1 MPENFFHGARV
12 QETTDLQMAINDINS
27 TVIGLVAVADDAD
40 EEAFPL
46 DKPVLITRILP
57 VLGKAGK
64 TGSLYKSLKAI
75 SDQVS
80 TKVIVVRVAEAAKD
94 ADGEDEKT
102 QSQLIIGGSQ
112 PDGSYTGMFALL
124 TAEQKVGV
132 RPRILG
138 VPMYDTEEVTAQ
150 LRVIAKQLR
159 AFSYS
164 YCDGCETIAE
174 AKDYRKTFAEREGM
188 LIWPNFI
195 AYNPQ
200 TGENEEFPAV
210 AYALGLRALIDNEQG
225 WHKSLSNVPVKNV
238 LGITKDVFWSLQ
250 AEDSDANEL
259 NANEITTLISRDG
272 FRFWGNRTTDT
283 EEYIFEVYTRTA
295 QILADTIAEAQFV
308 TVDKPLTPANVKDV
322 VSGINAKL
330 QQLVTA
336 ERLIGASCWFDI
348 VDNPTTS
355 IRQGRAVIRYNYS
368 PVPPLED
375 LTMIQTFTD
384 QYYEPAFASLGGE

>member
-1 MPENFFHGARV
+1 MTDNFFHGARV
-12 QETTDLQMAINDINS
+12 KENTDLQTAINDVDS

-40 EEAFPL
+40 ATTFPL
-46 DKPVLITRILP
+46 DTPVLITRVIS

-80 TKVIVVRVAEAAKD
+80 TRVIVVRVAAAGTE
-94 ADGEDEKT
+94 DGAKT

-112 PDGSYTGMFALL
+112 ADGSYTGMFALL
-124 TAEQKVGV
+124 TAEQKVGY

-138 VPMYDTEEVTAQ
+138 VPMYDTQEVTAQ

-174 AKDYRKTFAEREGM
+174 AKTYREQFAEREGM

-195 AYNPQ
+195 AYNSES
-200 TGENEEFPAV
+200 GKNEEFPAV
-210 AYALGLRALIDNEQG
+210 AYALGLRAKLDNEQG
-225 WHKSLSNVPVKNV
+225 WHKSLSNVAVSNV
-238 LGITKDVFWSLQ
+238 LGITKDVFWALQ

-259 NANEITTLISRDG
+259 NANEVTTLIKRDG
-272 FRFWGNRTTDT
+272 FRFWGNRTTDKD
-283 EEYIFEVYTRTA
+283 EYIFEVYTRTA
-295 QILADTIAEAQFV
+295 QILADTIAEAQFT
-308 TVDKPLTPANVKDV
+308 TVDSPLTPANVKDV

-330 QQLVTA
+330 QGLVTA
-336 ERLIGASCWFDI
+336 GRLIGAACWFDI
-348 VDNPTTS
+348 VDNPTTG
-355 IRQGRAVIRYNYS
+355 IRQGKVVVRYNYS

-384 QYYEPAFASLGGE
+384 QYYEVAFASLGGA

>member
-1 MPENFFHGARV
+1 MTDNFFHGSRV
-12 QETTDLQMAINDINS
+12 KENTDLQTAINDVDS

-40 EEAFPL
+40 ATTFPL
-46 DKPVLITRILP
+46 NMPVLITRVIS

-80 TKVIVVRVAEAAKD
+80 TRVIVVRVAAAGTEEG
-94 ADGEDEKT
+94 APT

-112 PDGSYTGMFALL
+112 ADGSYTGMFALL
-124 TAEQKVGV
+124 TAEQKVGY

-138 VPMYDTEEVTAQ
+138 VPMYDSQEVTAQ

-164 YCDGCETIAE
+164 YCDGCKTIPE
-174 AKDYRKTFAEREGM
+174 VKTYRKQFAEREGM

-195 AYNPQ
+195 AYNPVS
-200 TGENEEFPAV
+200 GENEEFPAV
-210 AYALGLRALIDNEQG
+210 AYALGLRAKIDNEQG
-225 WHKSLSNVPVKNV
+225 WHKSLSNVAVSNV
-238 LGITKDVFWSLQ
+238 LGITKDVFWALQ

-259 NANEITTLISRDG
+259 NANEVTTLIKRDG

-283 EEYIFEVYTRTA
+283 EKYIFEVYTRTA
-295 QILADTIAEAQFV
+295 QILADTIAEAQFT
-308 TVDKPLTPANVKDV
+308 TVDTPLTPANVKDV
-322 VSGINAKL
+322 VSGIDAKL

-336 ERLIGASCWFDI
+336 GKLIGAACWFDI
-348 VDNPTTS
+348 VDNPTTR
-355 IRQGRAVIRYNYS
+355 IRQGKVVVRYDYS

-384 QYYEPAFASLGGE
+384 QYYEAAFSSLGGA

>member
-1 MPENFFHGARV
+1 MTDNFFHGARV
-12 QETTDLQMAINDINS
+12 KENTDLQTAINDVDS

-40 EEAFPL
+40 ATTFPL
-46 DKPVLITRILP
+46 NTPVLITRVIS

-80 TKVIVVRVAEAAKD
+80 TRVIVVRVAAASTEEG
-94 ADGEDEKT
+94 AKT

-112 PDGSYTGMFALL
+112 ADGSYTGMFALL
-124 TAEQKVGV
+124 TAEQKVGY

-138 VPMYDTEEVTAQ
+138 VPMYDTQEVTAQ

-164 YCDGCETIAE
+164 YCDSCETIVE
-174 AKDYRKTFAEREGM
+174 AKAYREQFAEREGM
-188 LIWPNFI
+188 LLWPNFI
-195 AYNPQ
+195 AYNQ
-200 TGENEEFPAV
+200 QSGENEEFPSV
-210 AYALGLRALIDNEQG
+210 AYALGLRAKIDNEQG
-225 WHKSLSNVPVKNV
+225 WHKSLSNVAVSNV
-238 LGITKDVFWSLQ
+238 LGISKDVFWALQ

-259 NANEITTLISRDG
+259 NANEVTTLIKRDG

-283 EEYIFEVYTRTA
+283 EKYIFEVYTRTA
-295 QILADTIAEAQFV
+295 QILADTIAEAQFT
-308 TVDKPLTPANVKDV
+308 TVDTPLTPANVKDV
-322 VSGINAKL
+322 VSGIDAKL
-330 QQLVTA
+330 QGLVTA
-336 ERLIGASCWFDI
+336 GKLIGAACWFDI
-348 VDNPTTS
+348 VDNPTTG
-355 IRQGRAVIRYNYS
+355 IRQGKAVVRYNYS

-384 QYYEPAFASLGGE
+384 QYYEAAFASLGGA